1 MRLHLLAAAAATM
14 LLAACATTPVPSS
27 GPGQLEADGPVSVS
41 WSDPADFREMTRGR
55 DRMETLRGTW
65 VRELA
70 LYLRDAAGER
80 LQPGETLEVE
90 LLDIDRAGDY
100 EPWRGPDADDIR
112 ITRDIY
118 PPRITLRFRHLDGAG
133 QVLAEGERRLMDGG
147 FMSRAL
153 THRSNDPLRYEKQLL
168 DDWLS
173 RELGRR

>member
-1 MRLHLLAAAAATM
+1 MKLHLLTAAAAV
-14 LLAACATTPVPSS
+14 LLAACATTPALSS
-27 GPGQLEADGPVSVS
+27 GPGQLETEGPVQVS
-41 WSDPADFREMTRGR
+41 WNDPAEFSEITRGR

-70 LYLRDAAGER
+70 TYLRDTAAER

-100 EPWRGPDADDIR
+100 EPWHGPEADDVR
-112 ITRDIY
+112 ITRHIY
-118 PPRITLRFRHLDGAG
+118 PPSIVLRFRHLDATGG
-133 QVLAEGERRLMDGG
+133 VLAEGERRLRDSG

-153 THRSNDPLRYEKQLL
+153 THRSSDPLRYEKQLL

-173 RELGRR
+173 RELGRS